1 MTTNKKVNN
10 NAIAALVLGGIA
22 VISCFINV
30 LNWFFWVFAIIGV
43 YFAVKAMNGGEKKL
57 GLIAIGLCLLSI
69 VIYAVIRLWPK
80 SSGDDDDIDPKQE
93 EQYQQIVDSVN
104 YYDVTEDPQE
114 VVDQAPKTEV
124 LPEESLVEPEST
136 ENEPAAEKEEPADN
150 SKEETD
156 PESQP
161 IFE

>member
-43 YFAVKAMNGGEKKL
+43 YFAVKAINGGEKKR

-80 SSGDDDDIDPKQE
+80 SSGDDDGIDPKQE

-114 VVDQAPKTEV
+114 VIDQAPKTETTT
-124 LPEESLVEPEST
+124 EEELIEPEPT
-136 ENEPAAEKEEPADN
+136 DADTPAEKENPAEN
-150 SKEETD
+150 QKEEVD